1 MSKADVYLKEDIRN
15 IEDNGYW
22 DEDPRPKYKDG
33 TPAHTK
39 SVNHVTRKYDLSKG
53 EFPITTLRKQAWK
66 TAIREIF
73 VIYQKQTNVLAEMEE
88 MGVHWWGEWDIG
100 DGTIG
105 KRYGAT
111 VKAWQLIDRLITDI
125 KENPYGRRKV
135 LNLWQESDL
144 RETDGLPPC
153 AFCTIWNVRGE
164 YLDMC
169 LIQRSG
175 DMLTASGAGGANEIQ
190 YAALLMMVA
199 KATGY
204 KPGVFTHFV
213 ANEQIYDRHID
224 NANIMLEREATD
236 CQPNLVLNKEDNC
249 DFYSITIDDFEM
261 IDYKPITE
269 PKLTFELG
277 I

>member
-261 IDYKPITE
+261 VDYKPITE